1 MNLEKVQI
9 IDRYMSSNNTGC
21 SEVFAKKVNISRGML
36 YRYIKYMKEEL
47 NAPIEYNRIKSSY
60 QYIEKG
66 RLCIKG
72 WEKQ

>member
-9 IDRYMSSNNTGC
+9 IDRYIRSNNTGG
-21 SEVFAKKVNISRGML
+21 SEEFAKKVNISRGML

-47 NAPIEYNRIKSSY
+47 NAPIEYNRIKSTY
-60 QYIEKG
+60 KYIEKG